1 MLTVILVTVYFP
13 SIFQSIQGIFT
24 VYFSLFFS
32 LLKVFLQLRGYSVFL
47 DIEKLNAGKF
57 DEGLLA
63 SIVASKNFILVLTPN
78 ALDRC
83 IGDVTKKDWIHRVRG
98 YVFFLYFIYY
108 LKKICIYQNRN
119 LKRMAENA
127 MAKRT
132 RTKRLIH

>member
-1 MLTVILVTVYFP
+1 MLQCGLYNIYAIMTFDMRFLHTYL
-13 SIFQSIQGIFT
+13 FQSVKGIFT

-32 LLKVFLQLRGYSVFL
+32 LLKVFLQLRGFSVFL

-83 IGDVTKKDWIHRVRG
+83 IGDVAKKDWIHRVRG
-98 YVFFLYFIYY
+98 YGFFLYFIYY
-108 LKKICIYQNRN
+108 LKKICTYQNRN
-119 LKRMAENA
+119 QKP
-127 MAKRT
+127 
-132 RTKRLIH
+132 